1 MKNKFYTGLKIFFR
15 KIYSLIIE
23 IFLLPIKF
31 YRMYISPIKPGCC
44 RFNPTCSL
52 YFIQAVKE
60 WGIIIGSA
68 LGIWRI
74 IRCNPYS
81 KGGYDPVPKR
91 KRKSDKENKENQKSE
106 EN

>member
-1 MKNKFYTGLKIFFR
+1 MINKIYSVAKIFLK
-15 KIYSLIIE
+15 KIYSLIVY

-31 YRMYISPIKPGCC
+31 YRKFLSPLKPGCC
-44 RFNPTCSL
+44 RFEPTCSL

-60 WGIIIGSA
+60 WGIIIGSG

-74 IRCNPYS
+74 LRCNPYS

-91 KRKSDKENKENQKSE
+91 KRRSDKENKN
-106 EN
+106 